1 MKIIHLNYSDINGGA
16 ARATHR
22 IHHSLLKK
30 NVNSIMW
37 VNKKISKEGNIN
49 EPVSKMEKALNSLKL
64 RLINHSFVKMLKTG
78 NKIIHSPS
86 IISSNWIKR
95 INNSDTDIVHLHWIQ
110 NEMLSIRD
118 ISKIKKP
125 IVWTLHDMWA
135 FCGAE
140 HYTNDNRWREGYKKN
155 NRPSYESGF
164 DLNLWTWKRKKKY
177 WKTAYQIVTPSKW
190 LSNCVSES
198 NIMNNWPVL
207 AVPNPI
213 DTFYWKPL
221 DKNSSREKLNL
232 PIGVQLILFGALG
245 ADEDPRKGYDLLLSA
260 LEYLKNHSIAKDF
273 ELVIFGHNKIKSK
286 INFNFPVHYMGRL
299 NDDSSL
305 RTLYSAADIMVIP
318 SRQDNLPN
326 TGVEALACGTPI
338 VSFNIGGLPDI
349 IHHKKTGYLAKPFDI
364 KDMANGISWILN
376 NHQSSQLTLHSREQ
390 AILKFSE
397 DKIAMSYINI
407 YENLLK

>member
-1 MKIIHLNYSDINGGA
+1 MRIVHVNYSDNSGGA
-16 ARATHR
+16 ARAAYR
-22 IHHSLLKK
+22 IHNSLLKNGVK
-30 NVNSIMW
+30 SKML
-37 VNKKISKEGNIN
+37 VNKIRSNDHTVEGPNNKIEKVLN
-49 EPVSKMEKALNSLKL
+49 ELRP
-64 RLINHSFVKMLKTG
+64 RLINHTLIKMLKTE

-86 IISSNWIKR
+86 VFPSKNIR
-95 INNSDTDIVHLHWIQ
+95 YINNSNVDIVHLHWIQ
-110 NEMLSIRD
+110 NEMLSISD

-140 HYTNDNRWREGYKKN
+140 HYTNDNRWREGYEKD
-155 NRPSYESGF
+155 NRPNYESGF
-164 DLNLWTWKRKKKY
+164 DLNLWTWKRKKKH
-177 WKTAYQIVTPSKW
+177 WKTAIQIVTPSKW

-198 NIMNNWPVL
+198 NIMNSWPVS
-207 AVPNPI
+207 AIPNPI

-232 PIGVQLILFGALG
+232 PKGVQLILFGALG
-245 ADEDPRKGYDLLLSA
+245 ADEDPRKGYNLLLSA
-260 LEYLKNHSIAKDF
+260 LEYLNNYSTNKNF

-286 INFNFPVHYMGRL
+286 MNFNFPVHYMGRL

-305 RTLYSAADIMVIP
+305 RILYSSADVMVIP

-338 VSFNIGGLPDI
+338 VSFDVGGLSDI
-349 IHHKKTGYLAKPFDI
+349 IDHKKTGYLAKPFDI

-376 NHQSSQLTLHSREQ
+376 KDQSSQLTQCSREQ

-397 DKIAMSYINI
+397 DKIAKRYINI